1 VEAFFIVL
9 GCYCCLTMLQDKGE
23 VTALL
28 DRWNDGDHE
37 ALAELM
43 PLIVEDLR
51 LIARKHLSHEL
62 PGHTLQPTALVN
74 EVYLRLKGRRQVS
87 WQNKAQFFAF
97 VAGMMRHVL
106 VDHARSR
113 KTSKRGSGAVRISLD
128 ESIRVPL
135 KEQDPDILALDD
147 ALKSLAEVD
156 PRQSRIVEMRYFT
169 GLSIEEVAEVEQIS
183 PTTVKREWRTAKL
196 WLYRE
201 LSRK

>member
-1 VEAFFIVL
+1 
-9 GCYCCLTMLQDKGE
+9 MQQDRGE
-23 VTALL
+23 VTGLL
-28 DRWNDGDHE
+28 DRWNDGDQD

-51 LIARKHLSHEL
+51 LIAGKHLSNEL

-74 EVYLRLKGRRQVS
+74 EVYLRLKGRRRVS

-106 VDHARSR
+106 VDHARSK
-113 KTSKRGSGAVRISLD
+113 KTAKRGSSAVRISLD
-128 ESIRVPL
+128 ESIRVPVTE
-135 KEQDPDILALDD
+135 KDPDILALDD